1 MRKRII
7 TILLIGFSITSIS
20 LAQAES
26 FPNFPM
32 AFYGRATLNGSYIES
47 GYTIRAYYGSEL
59 GGEIKVQNDGIYGYS
74 DLNKQRLV
82 VKEGSGVIIFKFV
95 NLSGVEQAG
104 STTISYPSFTSGETV
119 EKNLAFAT
127 TTTSPVGGGGGGGRG
142 SSYTSSVTSALNTEA
157 QKVDAN
163 SDGVINVL
171 DFVSLMANWGKT
183 GTNIVADFN
192 SDGKV
197 DVLDFVMLMINWTK

>member
-1 MRKRII
+1 MRKLII
-7 TILLIGFSITSIS
+7 TILLIGFSIAPIS
-20 LAQAES
+20 FARAES

-32 AFYGRATLNGSYIES
+32 AFYGRATLNGSYMES

-59 GGEIKVQNDGIYGYS
+59 GGEIKVQNNGIYGYS

-82 VKEGSGVIIFKFV
+82 VKEGSGAITFKFV
-95 NLSGVEQAG
+95 NLSGVEQEG
-104 STTISYPSFTSGETV
+104 STTISYSSFISGETV
-119 EKNLAFAT
+119 EKNLAFT
-127 TTTSPVGGGGGGGRG
+127 TTTTAPAGGGGGGGG
-142 SSYTSSVTSALNTEA
+142 SSYTSPVASTLNTEA

-163 SDGVINVL
+163 NDGAINVL

-197 DVLDFVMLMINWTK
+197 DVLDFVMLMVNWTK